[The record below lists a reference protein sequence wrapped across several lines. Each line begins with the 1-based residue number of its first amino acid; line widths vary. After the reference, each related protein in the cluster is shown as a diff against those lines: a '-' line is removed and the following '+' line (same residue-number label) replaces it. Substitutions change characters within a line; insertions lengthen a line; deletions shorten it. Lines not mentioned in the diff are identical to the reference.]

1 MGDQLSA
8 YQFDIK
14 YRSTDKNGNADT
26 LSRFPLQTSEVVS
39 GSVFYQEVELVNKM
53 QVNSLPITAK
63 CVAAA
68 TRNDKWLSRVAELT
82 KSGWQQGTFDS
93 ELLLYHRIRKE
104 LSIEEDCL
112 LRVVRVIAPER
123 HREEVFTE
131 LHRNHPEMVRMKALA
146 RLHVWWRNLIKV

>member
-1 MGDQLSA
+1 M
-8 YQFDIK
+8 
-14 YRSTDKNGNADT
+14 
-26 LSRFPLQTSEVVS
+26 
-39 GSVFYQEVELVNKM
+39 
-53 QVNSLPITAK
+53 
-63 CVAAA
+63 
-68 TRNDKWLSRVAELT
+68 AELT